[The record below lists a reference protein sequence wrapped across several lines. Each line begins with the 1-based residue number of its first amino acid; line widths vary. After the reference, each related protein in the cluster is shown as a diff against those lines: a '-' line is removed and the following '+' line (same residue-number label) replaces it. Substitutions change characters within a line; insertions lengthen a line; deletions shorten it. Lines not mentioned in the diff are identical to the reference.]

1 MTRPPRPR
9 SEPLLTSGILV
20 RIGLAGGFT
29 AFAALAV
36 LLFGTGEFERL
47 RWVAYTALVSG
58 QVVRAYANRSLHE
71 PIHRLRSN
79 WLLAAA
85 CLIVVLVQLLI
96 PAVPGLAD
104 AFRAHALDA
113 GEWVVVA
120 AIALTPALLAEVMR
134 TLRGDRTW
142 IA

>member
-1 MTRPPRPR
+1 M
-9 SEPLLTSGILV
+9 
-20 RIGLAGGFT
+20 
-29 AFAALAV
+29 
-36 LLFGTGEFERL
+36 
-47 RWVAYTALVSG
+47 
-58 QVVRAYANRSLHE
+58 
-71 PIHRLRSN
+71 
-79 WLLAAA
+79 
-85 CLIVVLVQLLI
+85 VQFLI